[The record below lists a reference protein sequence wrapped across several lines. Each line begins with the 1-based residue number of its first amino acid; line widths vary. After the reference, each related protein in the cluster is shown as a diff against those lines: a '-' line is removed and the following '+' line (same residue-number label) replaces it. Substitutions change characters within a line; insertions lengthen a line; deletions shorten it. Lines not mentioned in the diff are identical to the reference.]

1 MITKKNHRSSHI
13 LLNGCWK
20 TMIEIDHTI
29 THRDTDTV
37 FCHEVTFG
45 PLKRVGLK
53 KRVEM
58 LRLTK

>member
-1 MITKKNHRSSHI
+1 
-13 LLNGCWK
+13 
-20 TMIEIDHTI
+20 MIEIDHTI